1 MILFPV
7 ILSLQDVSITHSQS
21 TGETIM
27 SGYIVSISRPGVKFH
42 VGDPLT
48 DININDVDYIDL
60 GGHELEFAIKYCG
73 AHDYTQK
80 IVTYYDDEARE
91 IIKKWKELKGQ
102 PPMNNIMPQ
111 SSQSS
116 QSTKTPHV
124 HAELIKAWADG
135 AEIQFFNPAT
145 NEWTDIE
152 SPDWMPHVQYRIKP
166 EKKPD
171 IHMYYNATFYPDRK
185 FTDIKDCKYHL
196 HLPPTLKL
204 TFDGDSGQLIA
215 AEVIK

>member
-1 MILFPV
+1 M
-7 ILSLQDVSITHSQS
+7 
-21 TGETIM
+21 M
-27 SGYIVSISRPGVKFH
+27 R
-42 VGDPLT
+42 
-48 DININDVDYIDL
+48 
-60 GGHELEFAIKYCG
+60 
-73 AHDYTQK
+73 QK
-80 IVTYYDDEARE
+80 K

-102 PPMNNIMPQ
+102 PPVNNIMP
-111 SSQSS
+111 QSS

-166 EKKPD
+166 EKKPN
-171 IHMYYNATFYPDRK
+171 IYVTFNAS
-185 FTDIKDCKYHL
+185 IQL
-196 HLPPTLKL
+196 ETLTVAVKEAWHDSSVSDNFQL